1 MQRRELLNE
10 LEELFGTRLEA
21 QGRAFAERL
30 REDEELFEE
39 TLRRFARGRAEGRFP
54 ALDERLRGASDEA
67 TEAFFKEEW
76 MSEVLRNEP
85 TAENPWDSAPWCG
98 NREAYREDLYS
109 GMALGHPD
117 LRAFAQEWL
126 DELARVGYHGMEE
139 ASGLPLKQQASDL
152 SAMPRPLPV
161 HGDAYPVRFEDA
173 GQTIWLRLDGPRS
186 PERGY
191 REVIVSDDPLRTDT
205 AILAAITSLEGRR
218 LDVGRLREA
227 LPEIMPSPGESFFDR
242 WKEALT
248 EGHEETL
255 RNLRHHRALDYV
267 LTLLRY
273 HRLGFDDLPLEERA
287 GLVAD
292 TSAHVNRLLETLRKL
307 STFLEHG
314 RPGRRG
320 PTAARVTARDVT
332 ATVLKDVD
340 GLTHREI
347 GERFG
352 ILLPV
357 DFGYKGDHA
366 TVRKMVLRGR
376 RVLERALGAEGWRKQ
391 VETMRAEA
399 KRWRSMSEPE
409 REAELEAEALGIP
422 PEEAQRCLGGE
433 RHWPEDPSGDEPD
446 IA

>member
-10 LEELFGTRLEA
+10 LEELFGTRLGA
-21 QGRAFAERL
+21 QGCAFAKRL
-30 REDEELFEE
+30 RKDKELFEE
-39 TLRRFARGRAEGRFP
+39 TLKRFARGWAKGLFP
-54 ALDERLRGASDEA
+54 ALDEDLRGASDDA
-67 TEAFFKEEW
+67 IEAFFKEGW
-76 MSEVLRNEP
+76 MSEVLRDEP

-117 LRAFAQEWL
+117 LRAFARERL
-126 DELARVGYHGMEE
+126 DELAGVGYHGMEE
-139 ASGLPLKQQASDL
+139 ASGLPLKQQAGDL
-152 SAMPRPLPV
+152 SAMPHPLPV
-161 HGDAYPVRFEDA
+161 HGDAYPVRFQDA

-191 REVIVSDDPLRTDT
+191 REVLVSDDPLRTDT

-227 LPEIMPSPGESFFDR
+227 LPQIMPSPGESFFDR
-242 WKEALT
+242 WKAALT
-248 EGHEETL
+248 EGREDAL

-273 HRLGFDDLPLEERA
+273 HCPGFDDLPVGERV
-287 GLVAD
+287 GLAAD
-292 TSAHVNRLLETLRKL
+292 TSAHINRLLETLRKL

-314 RPGRRG
+314 QPGRRG

-332 ATVLKDVD
+332 AAVLKDVD

-357 DFGYKGDHA
+357 DFGHKGDHA

-376 RVLERALGAEGWRKQ
+376 KVLEQALGDDGWRMQ
-391 VETMRAEA
+391 ASAMRAEA
-399 KRWRSMSEPE
+399 EHWCSLSGDE
-409 REAELEAEALGIP
+409 REAELEAEAIGIP
-422 PEEAQRCLGGE
+422 LGEAQRCFLGE
-433 RHWPEDPSGDEPD
+433 RRRHANSSEGEPG